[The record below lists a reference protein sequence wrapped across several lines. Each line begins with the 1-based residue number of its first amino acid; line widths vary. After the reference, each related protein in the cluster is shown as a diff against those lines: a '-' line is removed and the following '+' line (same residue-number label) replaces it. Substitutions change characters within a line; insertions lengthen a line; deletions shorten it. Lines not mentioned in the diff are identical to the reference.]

1 MRHPELVN
9 ILVIDDDKAMRH
21 MLRLVLERE
30 RYRISEAESAAIALP
45 MIERERFDAIL
56 CDIRMPGMDGL
67 TFLALPQIRQIDAV
81 IMMMSAYG
89 SIDTAIECMK
99 RGAYDYISKPFKADE
114 ILLTLKKAEERQRL
128 ERENQQLK
136 QNLAHCQGGRRP
148 SPIVHSSQAMKQLLA
163 QVEKIAGSDAPV
175 LISGETGTGKELIA
189 QTLHRQ
195 SRRAGGPMLAINCS
209 AIAPGLL
216 ESELFGHVR
225 GAFTGADRNHQGLFS
240 AASGGSLFL
249 DEIAELPLDL
259 QPKLLRVL
267 QEGEV
272 RPVGSSRSERI
283 NTRVIAASGTP
294 LQEQVAGGTFRQ
306 DLYYRL
312 AVVDLTVPPLRDR
325 PEDISLLGRHF
336 LAEITAREGL
346 PRPEL
351 SAEDLATLQSYPW
364 PGNVRELKNYIEKAV
379 IFSRPGEIALQPLPT
394 ERRDNLR
401 NHTLDLSLK
410 NTIARIEKDYIGRAL
425 KQTGGNRT
433 QAARLLEISLRSL
446 MYKLKEY
453 DIDEPV

>member
-1 MRHPELVN
+1 MRHPELLN

-30 RYRISEAESAAIALP
+30 HYRISEAASAALALP
-45 MIERERFDAIL
+45 MIEGERFDAIL

-67 TFLALPQIRQIDAV
+67 AFLALPQIRQNDAV
-81 IMMMSAYG
+81 IIMMSAYG

-99 RGAYDYISKPFKADE
+99 RGAYDYISKPFKPDE
-114 ILLTLKKAEERQRL
+114 ILLTLKKAEERHRL
-128 ERENQQLK
+128 QRENQQLK
-136 QNLAHCQGGRRP
+136 QHLAQYQGQGG
-148 SPIVHSSQAMKQLLA
+148 SLEIVHASPEMKQILA
-163 QVEKIAGSDAPV
+163 QVEKISASDASV
-175 LISGETGTGKELIA
+175 LICGETGTGKELIA

-195 SRRAGGPMLAINCS
+195 SPRKGPLLAINCS
-209 AIAPGLL
+209 AISAGLL

-272 RPVGSSRSERI
+272 RPVGSSRNERI
-283 NTRVIAASGTP
+283 DTRVIAASGTD
-294 LQEQVAGGTFRQ
+294 LRTLVDRGAFRE

-312 AVVDLTVPPLRDR
+312 AVVDLVIPPLRER
-325 PEDISLLGRHF
+325 PEDIALLGQHF

-346 PRPEL
+346 PLPQL
-351 SAEDLATLQSYPW
+351 TDSDLATLQSYPW
-364 PGNVRELKNYIEKAV
+364 PGNVRELKNFMEKTV
-379 IFSRPGEIALQPLPT
+379 IFSRPGTISLQPLPE
-394 ERRDNLR
+394 ERRGNLR
-401 NHTLDLSLK
+401 NEHLDLSLK
-410 NTIARIEKDYIGRAL
+410 NTIARIEKDYITRAL
-425 KQTGGNRT
+425 QQTAGNRT

-453 DIDEPV
+453 HIDEKG

>member
-1 MRHPELVN
+1 VRHPELLN
-9 ILVIDDDKAMRH
+9 LLVIDDDKAMRH

-45 MIERERFDAIL
+45 MIEGERFDAIL

-67 TFLALPQIRQIDAV
+67 TFLALPQIQQNGAV
-81 IMMMSAYG
+81 IIMMSAYG

-136 QNLAHCQGGRRP
+136 QNLAQCQGAGRP
-148 SPIVHSSQAMKQLLA
+148 SEIVHISAQMKHLLA
-163 QVEKIAGSDAPV
+163 QVEKIAQSDASV

-189 QTLHRQ
+189 QRLHRQ
-195 SRRAGGPMLAINCS
+195 SPRAKGPMLALNCS
-209 AIAPGLL
+209 AISAGLL

-267 QEGEV
+267 QENEV
-272 RPVGSSRSERI
+272 RPVGSSRSEPI
-283 NTRVIAASGTP
+283 DTRVIAASGTDVKE
-294 LQEQVAGGTFRQ
+294 LVTQGTFRQ

-312 AVVDLTVPPLRDR
+312 AVVDLVVPPLRSR
-325 PEDISLLGRHF
+325 PEDIALLGQHF

-346 PRPEL
+346 PLPQL
-351 SAEDLATLQSYPW
+351 TAQDLALLQAYAW
-364 PGNVRELKNYIEKAV
+364 PGNVRELKNFMEKAV
-379 IFSRPGEIALQPLPT
+379 IFSRPGEINLQPLPV
-394 ERRDNLR
+394 ERRETPRD
-401 NHTLDLSLK
+401 HIADLSLK
-410 NTIARIEKDYIGRAL
+410 NTIARIEKDYITRAL
-425 KQTGGNRT
+425 QKTAGNRT

-453 DIDEPV
+453 DIDEN